1 MEVRHG
7 ALSTANKNEVI
18 IASAISSL
26 SSCQI
31 KAIHYHHQQNINI
44 MMHNHSMHGRHKKQ
58 LSFLM
63 TDFVNLCF
71 NMS

>member
-7 ALSTANKNEVI
+7 ALSTANESYV

-31 KAIHYHHQQNINI
+31 NATHHHQLHAWQA
-44 MMHNHSMHGRHKKQ
+44 
-58 LSFLM
+58 
-63 TDFVNLCF
+63 
-71 NMS
+71 

>member
-7 ALSTANKNEVI
+7 ALSTANESYVI

-31 KAIHYHHQQNINI
+31 NATHHHHHQLHAWQ
-44 MMHNHSMHGRHKKQ
+44 
-58 LSFLM
+58 
-63 TDFVNLCF
+63 T
-71 NMS
+71 

>member
-7 ALSTANKNEVI
+7 ALSTANENKVI

-31 KAIHYHHQQNINI
+31 NAMHGMHYHQGINHVI
-44 MMHNHSMHGRHKKQ
+44 YQVDRPP
-58 LSFLM
+58 LSIPGA
-63 TDFVNLCF
+63 CF
-71 NMS
+71 YAPQTL